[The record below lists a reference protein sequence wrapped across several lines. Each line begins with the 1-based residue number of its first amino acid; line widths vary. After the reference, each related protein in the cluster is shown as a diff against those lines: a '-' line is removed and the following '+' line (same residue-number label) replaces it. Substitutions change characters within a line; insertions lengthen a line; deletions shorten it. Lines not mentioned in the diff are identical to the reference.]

1 MIIIEKKSYLVNN
14 TQTDICKKHTK
25 IQTKIFKNMDHTTSY
40 HVTDK
45 VKKTQ
50 NKKNLWTKSSN

>member
-14 TQTDICKKHTK
+14 TK